1 MITSSLISDGM
12 VLQREAKV
20 RIWGRCESGQDVVV
34 KFLDQE
40 YTAKADQEGH
50 WSVTMEDLQPGGPYE
65 MTVTAGS
72 ESRVIRDVLVGDV
85 WVLGGQSN
93 MELPVRRTLDLLAD
107 EVKDV
112 NLPFIRH
119 FAVPQIYNFHGPQ
132 SEVTGGKWTKAAGD
146 EVLDFSG
153 TGFYFA
159 RAMYER
165 YGVPVG
171 LIRTA
176 VGGTPVEA
184 WMSEET
190 LRTYPGYGET
200 IDQLKD
206 DDYVASVKQR
216 EEASS
221 RAWYHHLRESDEG
234 LRGKWFEP
242 DVDTS
247 DWKAFEVPNSWK
259 GTELEP
265 IRGAVWFRR
274 TFEVPESMA
283 GQEVK
288 LYVGTIVDADDT
300 YVNGVHVG
308 STAYRYP
315 PRRYVIPS
323 GILKSGTNTI
333 TVRVVSTG
341 STGEFI
347 EDMPYKIRAANGEE
361 ISLEGV
367 WKYRLGTSVSA
378 PEPVTFFQYKP
389 AGLYN
394 GVIAPLRN
402 YVIRG
407 ALWYQGE
414 SNTGSP
420 KGYNELFTDMVR
432 DWRNNWGI
440 GDFPFIYA
448 QLPNFGPPESYQEN
462 SHWALLR
469 HEQRKGLAT
478 VENAAMAV
486 IIDVGEHN
494 DLHPQDKKSVGERM
508 AKCAMKLAFG
518 EELVYSGPMYRSM
531 EREGHAIRIHF
542 DHTGSG
548 LVAGGDGTLKGFVI
562 CGPDGKYLP
571 AQAVISGDSVI
582 VSNEQIQEPVH
593 VRYAWADNPFDANLY
608 NREGLPASPFTT
620 ETDL

>member
-221 RAWYHHLRESDEG
+221 RAWYHNLRESDEG

>member
-159 RAMYER
+159 RAMYKR

-448 QLPNFGPPESYQEN
+448 QLPNFGSPESYQEN

>member
-20 RIWGRCESGQDVVV
+20 RIWGRCENGQDVVV

-448 QLPNFGPPESYQEN
+448 QLPNFGSPESYQEN

>member
-20 RIWGRCESGQDVVV
+20 RIWGRCENGQDVVV

-72 ESRVIRDVLVGDV
+72 GSRVIRDVLVGDV

-159 RAMYER
+159 RAMYKR

-448 QLPNFGPPESYQEN
+448 QLPNFGSPESYQEN

>member
-159 RAMYER
+159 RAMYKR

>member
-20 RIWGRCESGQDVVV
+20 RIWGRCENGQDVVV

-159 RAMYER
+159 RAMYKR

-221 RAWYHHLRESDEG
+221 RAWYHNLRESDEG

-448 QLPNFGPPESYQEN
+448 QLPNFGSPESYQEN

>member
-159 RAMYER
+159 RAMYKR

-221 RAWYHHLRESDEG
+221 RAWYHNLRESDEG

>member
-448 QLPNFGPPESYQEN
+448 QLPNFGSPESYQEN

>member
-221 RAWYHHLRESDEG
+221 RAWYHNLRESDEG

-448 QLPNFGPPESYQEN
+448 QLPNFGSPESYQEN